1 MKDKLL
7 KEGYISFSLKETFG
21 DLYEI
26 LEKEY
31 NENDFVWNTLVCSTN
46 PDKLLELNLEDI
58 ELKGDYIIGDC
69 DSAYKKIIDVNLRNR
84 QMFFYGRTI
93 DNKDSIFRSI
103 IESIISRVYEI
114 DYSTTDNPLY
124 TKFKKECWIAEHQD
138 GIQEGR
144 ICALLIYLNKD
155 YENGFGGELV
165 VDKNIITPEFGNVAI
180 LDYTKNDIDHAVT
193 KVLKDNFERKAILL
207 FAKHKENN

>member
-1 MKDKLL
+1 MIKNNKECPKRDNKRVVDSFKLIKLLVDNKDKLL

-69 DSAYKKIIDVNLRNR
+69 DSAYKKII
-84 QMFFYGRTI
+84 
-93 DNKDSIFRSI
+93 
-103 IESIISRVYEI
+103 
-114 DYSTTDNPLY
+114 
-124 TKFKKECWIAEHQD
+124 
-138 GIQEGR
+138 
-144 ICALLIYLNKD
+144 
-155 YENGFGGELV
+155 
-165 VDKNIITPEFGNVAI
+165 
-180 LDYTKNDIDHAVT
+180 
-193 KVLKDNFERKAILL
+193 
-207 FAKHKENN
+207 